1 MSLPAG
7 SPEKGPQTRVLRAVS
22 QPERPDAGQGG
33 IGGTTGA
40 VHELSR
46 GLPCGADLERDDLTG
61 WTVES
66 YELGAKIGG
75 GGMGAVFLARHV
87 HLGRTFA
94 IKFVT
99 AAMAGSQEAQQRFE
113 QETRAL
119 GRLAHPRIV
128 NAVDAGVING
138 LRYLVTEFIEGDDLQ
153 RLVARS
159 GPLPYPRACELIAAA
174 AEGLGHAHA
183 AGFVHRDIKPS
194 NLIIDPVAGVK
205 ILDFG
210 LVREAGQAS
219 ELTADHALLGTWD
232 YMAPEQAE
240 DAGAAD
246 ARSDIYSLGGT
257 LLFLLSGAAP
267 FSGAKYRQGAAKLK
281 GHLLKTPEWLE
292 SPPATVPAELVAV
305 VRRMLAKSPDERFAT
320 AEEVV
325 AALTPFVKSG
335 GSLSGEAK
343 APLSRR
349 MGAVRTTAAAAV
361 MAGGLA
367 YGGWM
372 LIPADP
378 ESQQAGQRIAERG
391 RPSLSSGE
399 PPVLPPRQDVDRS
412 GTTAIESG
420 GAPAA
425 VQSDAEAAAPGT
437 DASDAAEAVTTD
449 ETAGT
454 TWAEEQVVN
463 PELDPVDPPAVAE
476 PLPDAKPPV
485 APARVTVTPQRTN
498 SAVPFTLAPRPAVT
512 GEALGKRGTGRI
524 RNHPQD

>member
-1 MSLPAG
+1 MPS
-7 SPEKGPQTRVLRAVS
+7 
-22 QPERPDAGQGG
+22 
-33 IGGTTGA
+33 
-40 VHELSR
+40 H
-46 GLPCGADLERDDLTG
+46 GLPCGKDLERDDLTG
-61 WTVES
+61 WTIES
-66 YELGAKIGG
+66 YELGKKIGG

-99 AAMAGSQEAQQRFE
+99 AAMSGSQEAQQRFE

-128 NAVDAGVING
+128 NAVDAGVMNG

-153 RLVARS
+153 RLVAKS
-159 GPLPYPRACELIAAA
+159 GPLPYPRACELISAAA
-174 AEGLGHAHA
+174 DGLAHAHA

-194 NLIIDPVAGVK
+194 NLIVDPVGGVK

-292 SPPATVPAELVAV
+292 SPPATIPMELVAV
-305 VRRMLAKSPDERFAT
+305 VGRMLAKSPDERFAT

-325 AALTPFVKSG
+325 EALAPFVKSG
-335 GSLSGEAK
+335 GSLPVDPKSH
-343 APLSRR
+343 STRR
-349 MGAVRTTAAAAV
+349 LASARTTAAAAV
-361 MAGGLA
+361 VAGGLA

-372 LIPADP
+372 LIPSEA
-378 ESQQAGQRIAERG
+378 ESQKDGARIVARAG
-391 RPSLSSGE
+391 SSSSAGE
-399 PPVLPPRQDVDRS
+399 PPIPQQVDEPDVATVAGQKKGPAVVSADPQPTTSSPDANDSAASASSDR
-412 GTTAIESG
+412 
-420 GAPAA
+420 
-425 VQSDAEAAAPGT
+425 
-437 DASDAAEAVTTD
+437 TTD
-449 ETAGT
+449 DI
-454 TWAEEQVVN
+454 WAEEQVAN
-463 PELDPVDPPAVAE
+463 PEFDPVDPPVSPE
-476 PLPDAKPPV
+476 PLPQVNPP
-485 APARVTVTPQRTN
+485 APPKRVTVTPERTH
-498 SAVPFTLAPRPAVT
+498 SAVPFTLIPRPAVT
-512 GEALGKRGTGRI
+512 GESLGKVAPGRI
-524 RNHPQD
+524 RNRLQD